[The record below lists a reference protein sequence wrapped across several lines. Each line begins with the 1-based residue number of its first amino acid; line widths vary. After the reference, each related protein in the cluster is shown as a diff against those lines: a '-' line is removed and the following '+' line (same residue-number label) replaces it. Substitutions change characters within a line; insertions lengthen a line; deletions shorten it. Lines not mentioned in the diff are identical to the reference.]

1 MAKRKRART
10 ESGQF
15 VADDPNTPENEAWVT
30 VGGVEASGTTD
41 NEAEPEKFKPM
52 TWKEYAILGGILL
65 IMSLNKSKYINGLEF
80 ENSLYCPKCS
90 ASIKLD

>member
-10 ESGQF
+10 KTGQF
-15 VADDPNTPENEAWVT
+15 VADNPDTPENEAWVT

-41 NEAEPEKFKPM
+41 QEPEPEFKRFKPM

-65 IMSLNKSKYINGLEF
+65 IMSLVGIT
-80 ENSLYCPKCS
+80 
-90 ASIKLD
+90 A

>member
-10 ESGQF
+10 KSGQF

-52 TWKEYAILGGILL
+52 TWKEYAIIGGILL
-65 IMSLNKSKYINGLEF
+65 IMSLVGITG
-80 ENSLYCPKCS
+80 
-90 ASIKLD
+90 

>member
-10 ESGQF
+10 KTGQF
-15 VADDPNTPENEAWVT
+15 AADNPDTPENEAWVT

-41 NEAEPEKFKPM
+41 QEPEKFKPM

-65 IMSLNKSKYINGLEF
+65 IMSLVGIT
-80 ENSLYCPKCS
+80 
-90 ASIKLD
+90 A